1 MHTPHA
7 IPLRQGRTV
16 VALITAAGFATTLC
30 IPASFAVDS
39 PARPAA
45 ANAAAKKPGT
55 AKPIVGDI
63 LDGTNIRKKPGAGAA
78 ATQHPGAPKP
88 IIGDI
93 LEGTNIRKKP
103 GNGANA
109 TKPTANQAKGQ
120 RRIESPR
127 DSASGLAT
135 GK

>member
-1 MHTPHA
+1 MQTPRVTT
-7 IPLRQGRTV
+7 LRQGRTQA
-16 VALITAAGFATTLC
+16 ALIAAALCAVTLYVPAAFATE
-30 IPASFAVDS
+30 S

-55 AKPIVGDI
+55 AKPV
-63 LDGTNIRKKPGAGAA
+63 
-78 ATQHPGAPKP
+78 
-88 IIGDI
+88 IGDI

-109 TKPTANQAKGQ
+109 TKPNANQGKGQ

>member
-1 MHTPHA
+1 MQTPRVTT
-7 IPLRQGRTV
+7 LRQGRTL
-16 VALITAAGFATTLC
+16 VALISAAFCAVTLYVPAAFATE
-30 IPASFAVDS
+30 S

-63 LDGTNIRKKPGAGAA
+63 LEGTNIRKKPG
-78 ATQHPGAPKP
+78 TSKP
-88 IIGDI
+88 VIGDI
-93 LEGTNIRKKP
+93 LDGTNIRKKP

-109 TKPTANQAKGQ
+109 TKPNANQGKGQ

>member
-1 MHTPHA
+1 MQTPRVTT
-7 IPLRQGRTV
+7 LRQGRTL
-16 VALITAAGFATTLC
+16 VALVAAASCAVTLYV
-30 IPASFAVDS
+30 PASFATES

-55 AKPIVGDI
+55 AKPILGDI
-63 LDGTNIRKKPGAGAA
+63 LQGTDIRKKPGS
-78 ATQHPGAPKP
+78 
-88 IIGDI
+88 
-93 LEGTNIRKKP
+93 
-103 GNGANA
+103 GANA
-109 TKPTANQAKGQ
+109 TKPNANQGKGQ